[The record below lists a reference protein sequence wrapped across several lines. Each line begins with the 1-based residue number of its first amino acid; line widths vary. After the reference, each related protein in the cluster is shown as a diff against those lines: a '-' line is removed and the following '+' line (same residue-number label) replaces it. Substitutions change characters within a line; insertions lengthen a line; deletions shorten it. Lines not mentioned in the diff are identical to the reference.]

1 MKEVGIIN
9 WLRWDSDSVDLDL
22 ADFTKL
28 MNQNTWRYSK
38 HNAVKLII
46 PERYLLELWEI
57 RGTEGF
63 WLERPVP
70 LWEDPDDE
78 DTVSPF
84 TDPNS
89 QFYLDRDVAAR
100 DGVDPSSSIM
110 VVGSIDDEVFPDYEW
125 GGVLPDEVVDY
136 LAPLT
141 FTYWESEMW
150 WLVDDPNFANE
161 FVAYLNKH
169 GEEVLT
175 DENWKAFKA
184 WKKGGDDAAWK

>member
-1 MKEVGIIN
+1 MNGLGIVN

-28 MNQNTWRYSK
+28 LNQNKWIYS
-38 HNAVKLII
+38 NQSDALGDGSGYQ
-46 PERYLLELWEI
+46 RYLLELWDTPSPFI
-57 RGTEGF
+57 GF

-70 LWEDPDDE
+70 LWVWEDQDPDE
-78 DTVSPF
+78 DSPF
-84 TDPNS
+84 TNPNS
-89 QFYLDRDVAAR
+89 PFYLDRDVVAR
-100 DGVDPSSSIM
+100 DGVDPLSSILILGTNGDP
-110 VVGSIDDEVFPDYEW
+110 VPKQVE
-125 GGVLPDEVVDY
+125 DY

-141 FTYWESEMW
+141 FIYWESEMW
-150 WLVDDPNFANE
+150 WLVDDANLANG